1 MTEINWPHIELYGI
15 PVMSISFQYNSS
27 SGFQKNFLLKNISLE
42 GPDKQVHHILCSEMQ
57 FNVHKGPIVA
67 KTSSAMRWRWE
78 LVPIWNGL
86 LPVRFTNWGT
96 WLDNS
101 LHFSTTGISWELAPM
116 WEGLPLPPLTRLL
129 LNSWSQDGRSTFQI
143 LQKSNVERGHF
154 FSFLSCFL
162 LNSWWEIIQCR
173 DVQHF
178 TIQHFH
184 FLWVFH
190 VLQVGLHLYHISPIC
205 NITLFY
211 NSLLSGF

>member
-57 FNVHKGPIVA
+57 FTVHKGPIVA
-67 KTSSAMRWRWE
+67 KTSSAMRQRWE

-129 LNSWSQDGRSTFQI
+129 LNSWSQDGRSTFQS
-143 LQKSNVERGHF
+143 LQNPMWNVDTSSLF
-154 FSFLSCFL
+154 FLAFYL
-162 LNSWWEIIQCR
+162 
-173 DVQHF
+173 
-178 TIQHFH
+178 
-184 FLWVFH
+184 
-190 VLQVGLHLYHISPIC
+190 
-205 NITLFY
+205 TL
-211 NSLLSGF
+211 GGR

>member
-27 SGFQKNFLLKNISLE
+27 SGFQKKILLKKISLE

-173 DVQHF
+173 DFQHV

-184 FLWVFH
+184 FLRVFP
-190 VLQVGLHLYHISPIC
+190 VWQVGLHLYHISAIC
-205 NITLFY
+205 NIALFY
-211 NSLLSGF
+211 ISLLSGF